1 MLWALLALLTAFCET
16 GKDLATRHLLRPG
29 VLSSRLVM
37 GLICLCVGL
46 AAAPLALLL
55 SPAPDWRRL
64 LPSLAATAL
73 VNGLAFWAYGRALAK
88 GDLSLVLPLI
98 NLSPLVL
105 LFTGWLVLG
114 ERPAPLAAV
123 GVLLVVVGAFR
134 LGSAA
139 LEAPGS
145 AGEAWLGLWRSPGA
159 RPMALVAVLW
169 GIGASIDKL
178 GVQAGGT
185 LTWVAGF
192 NLVVAVPLLLP
203 AMAAGEERPLLAVR
217 TRRWRWLLFTALL
230 ALVGMALQMEALRR
244 TQVVHVIAIKRLST
258 LFGALVGVV
267 WLREGSGG
275 LRLTAALLMLVG
287 AVLVL
292 ASAR

>member
-1 MLWALLALLTAFCET
+1 MPWALLALLTAFCET
-16 GKDLATRHLLRPG
+16 GKDLTMRHLLRPG
-29 VLSSRLVM
+29 ALSSRLVM
-37 GLICLCVGL
+37 GLICLLVGL
-46 AAAPLALLL
+46 AAAPFALLL
-55 SPAPDWRRL
+55 SPAPHWGRL

-73 VNGLAFWAYGRALAK
+73 VNGLAFWAYGRALAE

-114 ERPAPLAAV
+114 ERPAPLAGV
-123 GVLLVVVGAFR
+123 GVLLVVVGAFQ
-134 LGSAA
+134 LGRASMGAHISARQ
-139 LEAPGS
+139 
-145 AGEAWLGLWRSPGA
+145 AWLGLWRSPGA

-192 NLVVAVPLLLP
+192 NLVVAMPLLLP

-217 TRRWRWLLFTALL
+217 SHRWRWLLFTALL
-230 ALVGMALQMEALRR
+230 AMVGMALQMEALRR

-258 LFGALVGVV
+258 LFGAMVGVV
-267 WLREGSGG
+267 WLREGRGG
-275 LRLTAALLMLVG
+275 LRLPAALVMLGG

>member
-1 MLWALLALLTAFCET
+1 MPWALLALLTAFCET
-16 GKDLATRHLLRPG
+16 GKDLSMRHLLRPG

-37 GLICLCVGL
+37 GLNCLGVAL
-46 AAAPLALLL
+46 AAAPLALML
-55 SPAPDWRRL
+55 SPAPSWGLL
-64 LPSLAATAL
+64 LPSLAATAV

-105 LFTGWLVLG
+105 LFSGWLVLG
-114 ERPAPLAAV
+114 ERPSPLAGV
-123 GVLLVVVGAFR
+123 GVLLVVAGAFR

-139 LEAPGS
+139 MAAPGP
-145 AGEAWLGLWRSPGA
+145 AGQAWLGLWRSPGA
-159 RPMALVAVLW
+159 RPMAMVAVLW

-185 LTWVAGF
+185 LTWVAGL
-192 NLVVAVPLLLP
+192 NLVVAGPLLLP
-203 AMAAGEERPLLAVR
+203 AMAAGEARPLLGAG

-230 ALVGMALQMEALRR
+230 TLVGMALQMEALRR

-258 LFGALVGVV
+258 LFGALVGVL
-267 WLREGSGG
+267 WLREGGGG
-275 LRLTAALLMLVG
+275 LRLPAALLMLVG

>member
-1 MLWALLALLTAFCET
+1 MPWALLALLTAFCET
-16 GKDLATRHLLRPG
+16 GKDLAMRHLLRPG
-29 VLSSRLVM
+29 ALSSRLVM
-37 GLICLCVGL
+37 GLNSLLVGL

-55 SPAPDWRRL
+55 APPPHWDRL

-73 VNGLAFWAYGRALAK
+73 VNGLAFWAYGRALAE

-105 LFTGWLVLG
+105 LVTGWLVLG

-123 GVLLVVVGAFR
+123 GVLLVVAGAFQ
-134 LGSAA
+134 LGRASMRTPASARQ
-139 LEAPGS
+139 
-145 AGEAWLGLWRSPGA
+145 AWLGLWRSPGA
-159 RPMALVAVLW
+159 RPMVLVAVLW

-185 LTWVAGF
+185 ITWVAGL
-192 NLVVAVPLLLP
+192 NLVVAMPLLLP
-203 AMAAGEERPLLAVR
+203 AMAAGEERPLGEVG
-217 TRRWRWLLFTALL
+217 TGRWRWLLCTALL

-267 WLREGSGG
+267 WLREGRGA
-275 LRLTAALLMLVG
+275 LRLPAALVMLCG